1 MPIRRDGSVTTGT
14 RANLIAGLRSAAMS
28 QAAVDSIL
36 DQAGRFTENIAD
48 IYESEIAAGEV
59 GADGTGQASEE
70 PILGPRSPT
79 SLLYGRVQSGK
90 TAAMVLTAALAFD
103 NGFRIVMVLTA
114 DNIEL
119 VRQTADRFRD
129 LDGPRVLSTVELTEW
144 DAAEEELV
152 DDVARSGL
160 VFVCAKNWVRLP
172 QVLRFLQRIN
182 AAAYPSI
189 IFDDEADAATPDTTL
204 LARTSGKAN
213 APAYPS
219 TINRRVVENTRPGEE
234 GESAQE
240 ILTHSMFVQ
249 VTATPFVLILQRPS
263 SPLHP
268 TATFLLEPG
277 AGYCGGERF
286 FGDFDPDA
294 DIPPLPQPPLVL
306 VPDREYSLLNRR
318 PVPAA
323 LATSIEFLLVA
334 AAALERSGRPWPRGG
349 YKHLSHTSPRVAQ
362 HNTIADH
369 IERHLGTLRTELR
382 DDPNAALARFGTAY
396 AELQRA
402 LPSAQPLVSLIP
414 TITASAR
421 QAQVF
426 RINAGTDSPAY
437 GPRVNFL
444 VGGNILGRGLTIDDL
459 LVTYYLRQA
468 QVSQMDTVLQHARMY
483 GYREALMPYTRV
495 YLPRQL
501 AILFKEIHESEQA
514 LREIYQRRQGGEN
527 VPIRIA
533 PRSRA
538 TRPGA
543 LEGNERLYAGNL
555 GQIAPHYMIRDPD
568 TVSEICRLLGTAR
581 VPLDAPR
588 DQRATR
594 VALNVIRLLVT
605 QLKSSPED
613 AGRWSAEA
621 VLGLIDVYE
630 EEYNGEGTVYVR
642 AFDEEPNEER
652 TRGRLSGP
660 EIDIVRLASPNVPAL
675 VLLCWPSTDPIL
687 WYPTLVVPRDMPTYI
702 VCPS

>member
-1 MPIRRDGSVTTGT
+1 
-14 RANLIAGLRSAAMS
+14 MS
-28 QAAVDSIL
+28 QPAVDSIL
-36 DQAGRFTENIAD
+36 DQAGQFTEAIAD
-48 IYESEIAAGEV
+48 SYEAEIAAGEV
-59 GADGTGQASEE
+59 GVGGTGQASME
-70 PILGPRSPT
+70 PILATRSPT
-79 SLLYGRVQSGK
+79 PLLYGRVQSGK

-114 DNIEL
+114 DNVEL
-119 VRQTADRFRD
+119 VRQTSDRFRD

-144 DAAEEELV
+144 AAAEEELI

-160 VFVCAKNWVRLP
+160 VFVCAKNAVRLP

-189 IFDDEADAATPDTTL
+189 VFDDEADAATPDTTL
-204 LARTSGKAN
+204 QARTSGRAN
-213 APAYPS
+213 APAHAS

-240 ILTHSMFVQ
+240 ILTHGMYVQ
-249 VTATPFVLILQRPS
+249 VTATPFVLILQRVS

-277 AGYCGGERF
+277 TGYCGGERF
-286 FGDFDPDA
+286 FGHFDSDA
-294 DIPPLPQPPLVL
+294 AQPPAPPMVL
-306 VPDREYSLLNRR
+306 VPDREYLSLNRR
-318 PVPAA
+318 PVPPA

-334 AAALERSGRPWPRGG
+334 AAAQEGSRSSWPRGG

-362 HNTIADH
+362 HESIADH

-382 DDPNAALARFGTAY
+382 DDPNAALARFGSAY
-396 AELQRA
+396 AELQRS
-402 LPSAQPLVSLIP
+402 LPAAPPLASLMP

-426 RINAGTDSPAY
+426 RINARADSPAY

-501 AILFKEIHESEQA
+501 AILFKEIHDSEEA
-514 LREIYQRRQGGEN
+514 LRGIYQRRQRGED
-527 VPIRIA
+527 VPIQIA
-533 PRSRA
+533 RGSRA

-543 LEGNERLYAGNL
+543 LEGNERVYEGRL
-555 GQIAPHYMIRDPD
+555 GQVSPHYVINDPD
-568 TVSEICRLLGTAR
+568 SVREVSRLLAAAN
-581 VPLDAPR
+581 VPLAAER
-588 DQRATR
+588 DQRVTS
-594 VALNVIRLLVT
+594 VGLDVIRSLVE
-605 QLKSSPED
+605 QLEPRPED
-613 AGRWSAEA
+613 AGRWSTEA
-621 VLGLIDVYE
+621 VLGLIDVHE
-630 EEYNGEGTVYVR
+630 EQYNGEGIVYVR
-642 AFDEEPNEER
+642 AFDKEPEPER

-660 EIDIVRLASPNVPAL
+660 EIEIIRQASPNVPAL
-675 VLLCWPSTDPIL
+675 VLLYWQTPEDPIL
-687 WYPTLVVPRDMPTYI
+687 WYPTLVLPRDMPTYI
-702 VCPS
+702 FCPS